1 MVWDAIAT
9 TYFNGSDTSQ
19 VYELRRHVTRLRQG
33 SGSLEKFYTKLQ
45 GLWREIDFRLLNPM
59 ECAIDIYH
67 YNNLLQE
74 DHVYTFLDGFDDR
87 LDNTRSDVLQMRPF
101 SSIEQVYAHVR
112 KEALR
117 KAIMSTN
124 DPDNTI
130 GMVLTTK
137 WLKLSSANRNSVA
150 DSSHEKSTI
159 ASKSRTVPDGMKCS
173 HCGNQRHISEN
184 CFKKIGYPDWWYEL
198 QAKKKNDST
207 SADVNKGKVVIMLV
221 EPHLSLIS

>member
-1 MVWDAIAT
+1 MDQTLIGNFIRFPTTKLVWDAIAM
-9 TYFNGSDTSQ
+9 TYFDGSNTSQ
-19 VYELRRHVTRLRQG
+19 VYELRRRVTRLRQG
-33 SGSLEKFYTKLQ
+33 NGSLEKFYTELQ
-45 GLWREIDFRLLNPM
+45 GLWWEIDFRHPNPM
-59 ECAIDIYH
+59 ERATDIYH
-67 YNNLLQE
+67 YNKLLQE

-101 SSIEQVYAHVR
+101 SSIEQVYAHVHR
-112 KEALR
+112 EALR
-117 KAIMSTN
+117 KAIMSTS

-173 HCGNQRHISEN
+173 HCGNQCHISEN
-184 CFKKIGYPDWWYEL
+184 CFKKKW
-198 QAKKKNDST
+198 
-207 SADVNKGKVVIMLV
+207 
-221 EPHLSLIS
+221 LS

>member
-1 MVWDAIAT
+1 
-9 TYFNGSDTSQ
+9 
-19 VYELRRHVTRLRQG
+19 
-33 SGSLEKFYTKLQ
+33 
-45 GLWREIDFRLLNPM
+45 M

-101 SSIEQVYAHVR
+101 SSIEQVYAHVHR
-112 KEALR
+112 EALR
-117 KAIMSTN
+117 KAIMSTS